1 MNNILLQYLMWRVAN
16 NLHKSITYS
25 FLPVGHTKFSPD
37 WCFGLL
43 KRKLRHSKVD
53 SLHDLVGVVERSATV
68 NLAQLTGTQNGEVIV
83 KTYNWQ
89 EHLSSSFK
97 KVPQIKKVHHF
108 KITKNDEGQPV
119 LKVKEDIYDNFHE
132 VNMVTGKISSELPTQ
147 IIPKGLS
154 LERQSYLYN
163 KIRPFCAEEYQDD
176 VCPLP
181 PGTTKPLTTPPTTPV
196 PVTTIPP
203 TASLHD
209 SSVNKKQEKKRVCG
223 NCGESG
229 HNRRTCPK

>member
-68 NLAQLTGTQNGEVIV
+68 DLAQLTGTQNGEVIV

-89 EHLSSSFK
+89 QEHLSSSFK
-97 KVPQIKKVHHF
+97 KVPQIKKLHHF
-108 KITKNDEGQPV
+108 IITKNDQGQPV
-119 LKVKEDIYDNFHE
+119 LEVKEDIYDNFRE

-147 IIPKGLS
+147 IIPKGFWKDNLTYTTRFVRFV
-154 LERQSYLYN
+154 LRN
-163 KIRPFCAEEYQDD
+163 IRMTFVLFLQA
-176 VCPLP
+176 LP
-181 PGTTKPLTTPPTTPV
+181 N
-196 PVTTIPP
+196 
-203 TASLHD
+203 H
-209 SSVNKKQEKKRVCG
+209 
-223 NCGESG
+223 
-229 HNRRTCPK
+229 